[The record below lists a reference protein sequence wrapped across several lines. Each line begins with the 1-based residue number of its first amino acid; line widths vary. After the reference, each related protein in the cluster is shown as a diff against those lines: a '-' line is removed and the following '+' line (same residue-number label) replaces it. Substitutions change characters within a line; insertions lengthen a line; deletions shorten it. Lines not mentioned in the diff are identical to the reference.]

1 MNYNVHNLTHLSKC
15 VFLWGPL
22 WANSCFPFEA
32 ANWQVKRHLNG
43 NRGIIMQVMEKFLL
57 LNTLPLFI
65 EIPTVSSQIKVF
77 CNVGTLSVL
86 GCGQSRVCT
95 LEERAAFQVLGHV
108 VNMNEFICVY
118 DTIFFKYSL

>member
-1 MNYNVHNLTHLSKC
+1 
-15 VFLWGPL
+15 
-22 WANSCFPFEA
+22 
-32 ANWQVKRHLNG
+32 
-43 NRGIIMQVMEKFLL
+43 MQVMEKFLL

-77 CNVGTLSVL
+77 CRKILNLKRNLNVNVGTLSVL